1 MPGDGRLPG
10 TGCAHAGNDRGAQ
23 GSHGG
28 RDGGRGGG
36 GVREGYAGRWGPDAV
51 DGELL
56 ADQRLPQHRKAL
68 LQEPDEARLRTGV
81 EEPFQAVAKALG
93 LDDVVDELLDER
105 AHVLLDV
112 LGLPAGQVEQVGQEL
127 AALLFG
133 IRLVRVLLL
142 LLLLLGSGGDY
153 HGGGGGCGSWGGG
166 GGGHGGDGM
175 GVGGTTDHGG
185 PVVGRVGGED
195 DVGGGRGLE
204 GGGRRII

>member
-1 MPGDGRLPG
+1 MPGDGRLSG

-23 GSHGG
+23 WSHGG
-28 RDGGRGGG
+28 RDGRGGG
-36 GVREGYAGRWGPDAV
+36 GCIREGYAGRWGPDAV
-51 DGELL
+51 NGELL

-81 EEPFQAVAKALG
+81 EKPFQAIAKALG

-133 IRLVRVLLL
+133 IRLVRIL
-142 LLLLLGSGGDY
+142 LLLLLGSGGDH
-153 HGGGGGCGSWGGG
+153 HGGGGGCGCG
-166 GGGHGGDGM
+166 
-175 GVGGTTDHGG
+175 
-185 PVVGRVGGED
+185 
-195 DVGGGRGLE
+195 
-204 GGGRRII
+204 